1 MDQVQRV
8 SKMIS
13 GQNGRPFAIIFIIL
27 ELILKRYIPSE
38 KATILYCK

>member
-13 GQNGRPFAIIFIIL
+13 GQNDRPFAIIFIIL
-27 ELILKRYIPSE
+27 ELILKRYILPE
-38 KATILYCK
+38 KATIL

>member
-13 GQNGRPFAIIFIIL
+13 GQNDRPFAIIFIIL
-27 ELILKRYIPSE
+27 ELILKRYILYV
-38 KATILYCK
+38 KVTIFSC